1 VRAIGRGAV
10 GLRRAGHWRNIAN
23 MPADEPDAIRA
34 QFEALMR
41 AHYAGLCSFVARMT
55 RSRAAAEDI
64 VQTLFTNLWERRAA
78 FTYDRPEAY
87 LYRAARNRAI
97 NHLRRERVRAA
108 WEARVKLTAITAVE
122 ELPESSDVAELQAA
136 IDGAIAALPARCRL
150 IFTMNR
156 EQGLRYH
163 EIAQVLGI
171 SIKTVETQM
180 GRALKSLRFR
190 LADFL
195 SGGTLVLAATELRAR
210 LFG

>member
-1 VRAIGRGAV
+1 
-10 GLRRAGHWRNIAN
+10 LRCTGQWRNIAN
-23 MPADEPDAIRA
+23 MLSDEHDAIRA

-41 AHYAGLCSFVARMT
+41 AHYSGLCSFVAHMT

-64 VQTLFTNLWERRAA
+64 VQNLFGNLWEQRATFA
-78 FTYDRPEAY
+78 YAHPEAY

-97 NHLRRERVRAA
+97 NYLRRERVRTA
-108 WEARVKLTAITAVE
+108 WEARAKLTAATAVE
-122 ELPESSDVAELQAA
+122 EPLASSDAAELQAA
-136 IDGAIAALPARCRL
+136 IDSAIAALPDRCRL
-150 IFTMNR
+150 IFTMSR

-171 SIKTVETQM
+171 SVKTVETQM

-195 SGGTLVLAATELRAR
+195 SNTTILWVASELRAR